1 MDQSAFAKDSLK
13 ITYSIVFNANA
24 QMKGT
29 NFSRHIFKAMA
40 AKSSKFNSR
49 VEYQTREEAEF
60 DTQGKLSHGSEA
72 GVEEAIPTAIVRGRK
87 APFERWVFENIKVIG
102 KSNSIINYTCL
113 LLANTYWKLRHLEKA
128 RWYKT
133 LILYLYYKRDVPKSK
148 LLLAAAV
155 HSPEQWAELN
165 FPKVIN

>member
-1 MDQSAFAKDSLK
+1 MPAV
-13 ITYSIVFNANA
+13 T
-24 QMKGT
+24 
-29 NFSRHIFKAMA
+29 AMA
-40 AKSSKFNSR
+40 VTAMA
-49 VEYQTREEAEF
+49 V
-60 DTQGKLSHGSEA
+60 
-72 GVEEAIPTAIVRGRK
+72 TAIVRGRK
-87 APFERWVFENIKVIG
+87 APSERWVFENIKVIG

>member
-1 MDQSAFAKDSLK
+1 MPAV
-13 ITYSIVFNANA
+13 T
-24 QMKGT
+24 
-29 NFSRHIFKAMA
+29 AMA
-40 AKSSKFNSR
+40 VTAMA
-49 VEYQTREEAEF
+49 V
-60 DTQGKLSHGSEA
+60 
-72 GVEEAIPTAIVRGRK
+72 TAIVRGRK
-87 APFERWVFENIKVIG
+87 APSERWVFENIKVIG

-113 LLANTYWKLRHLEKA
+113 LLANTFWKLRHLEKA

-165 FPKVIN
+165 FLPPRLLLFLTVATTMQCNAMAHLRVSRGGRSPAQVPCLASTACKDFSTSS

>member
-1 MDQSAFAKDSLK
+1 MPAV
-13 ITYSIVFNANA
+13 T
-24 QMKGT
+24 
-29 NFSRHIFKAMA
+29 AMA
-40 AKSSKFNSR
+40 
-49 VEYQTREEAEF
+49 V
-60 DTQGKLSHGSEA
+60 
-72 GVEEAIPTAIVRGRK
+72 TAMAVAAMAVTAMAVTTIVRGRK

-102 KSNSIINYTCL
+102 KNNSIINYTCL

-155 HSPEQWAELN
+155 HTPEQWAELN